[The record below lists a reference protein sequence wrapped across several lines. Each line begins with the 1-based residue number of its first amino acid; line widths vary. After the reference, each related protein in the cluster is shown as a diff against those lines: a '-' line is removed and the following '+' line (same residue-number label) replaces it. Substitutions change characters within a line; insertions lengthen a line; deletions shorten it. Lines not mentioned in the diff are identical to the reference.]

1 MGKPAEKNGKTKLIR
16 VGELARAVG
25 KTVRAVH
32 LYEELGLLA
41 PVERT
46 QGGFRLYTEDAVE
59 RINWITKLQAIGF
72 SLSEIQGFV
81 REFESADTGRTAAG
95 RVREVF
101 QSKLAEIRQQM
112 IQLRIVENDLV
123 EALEYLESCEG
134 CAPTYKPVECK
145 SCDHDGHA
153 PGVAPELF
161 AGLSHAPRPA
171 GEAAGRAPAS
181 AQPAQIDVPLTLIRS
196 RRDPEEHS

>member
-1 MGKPAEKNGKTKLIR
+1 MTKLAEIQGKPKLIR

-41 PVERT
+41 PVDRT
-46 QGGFRLYTEDAVE
+46 QGGFRLYTEDAVD

-101 QSKLAEIRQQM
+101 QAKLAEIRQQM
-112 IQLRIVENDLV
+112 IQLRVVENDLV
-123 EALEYLESCEG
+123 EALEYLESCDG

-153 PGVAPELF
+153 AGATPELF
-161 AGLSHAPRPA
+161 AGLSHAPVRTSDTT
-171 GEAAGRAPAS
+171 GGRV
-181 AQPAQIDVPLTLIRS
+181 DVPLTLLRP

>member
-1 MGKPAEKNGKTKLIR
+1 MSQSAEKTKAKLLR

-32 LYEELGLLA
+32 LYEELGLLV

-46 QGGFRLYTEDAVE
+46 QGGFRLYTENAVD

-81 REFESADTGRTAAG
+81 REFETADTGRTAAV

-101 QSKLAEIRQQM
+101 QAKLDEVRQQL
-112 IQLRIVENDLV
+112 IQLQVVENDLV
-123 EALEYLESCEG
+123 EALEYLESCDG
-134 CAPTYKPVECK
+134 CAPSYKPGECK
-145 SCDHDGHA
+145 SCDHEGHA
-153 PGVAPELF
+153 AGVAPELF

-171 GEAAGRAPAS
+171 RAADPRAGEL
-181 AQPAQIDVPLTLIRS
+181 QQIDVPLKVLRP
-196 RRDPEEHS
+196 RRDPEEP